1 MTCWG
6 DAALLA
12 TTLAHPEADGCTC
25 SCAGRDDFDVLYK
38 IKWEGY
44 EERTWEPEEN
54 VQGATKALEAWKEAK
69 KAKREA
75 RKEKAARRVAAE
87 EEAEGEA
94 ATAEDMVEPFDLPS
108 TVQKLKLYFPSAA
121 STAGVKPALEQMERE
136 IYGEVKVGALNV
148 RVRALSL
155 EFGGMYT
162 LSRST

>member
-1 MTCWG
+1 MRRW
-6 DAALLA
+6 
-12 TTLAHPEADGCTC
+12 
-25 SCAGRDDFDVLYK
+25 R
-38 IKWEGY
+38 WRRQWR
-44 EERTWEPEEN
+44 ERRRMRRR
-54 VQGATKALEAWKEAK
+54 
-69 KAKREA
+69 KR
-75 RKEKAARRVAAE
+75 RRE
-87 EEAEGEA
+87 RRRRRRIWWS
-94 ATAEDMVEPFDLPS
+94 PFDLPT

>member
-1 MTCWG
+1 MRYDDGERHWEKEAAVEEG
-6 DAALLA
+6 D
-12 TTLAHPEADGCTC
+12 EECKEEEEEEGGGGGGEEEEEEEEEEKADGEEDMADEEDSDEEVEVEAT
-25 SCAGRDDFDVLYK
+25 V
-38 IKWEGY
+38 EG
-44 EERTWEPEEN
+44 
-54 VQGATKALEAWKEAK
+54 EAEG
-69 KAKREA
+69 E
-75 RKEKAARRVAAE
+75 AE